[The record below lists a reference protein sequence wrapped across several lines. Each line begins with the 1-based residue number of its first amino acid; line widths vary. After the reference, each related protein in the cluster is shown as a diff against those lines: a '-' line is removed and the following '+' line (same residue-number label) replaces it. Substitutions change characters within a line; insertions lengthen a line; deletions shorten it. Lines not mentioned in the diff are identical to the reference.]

1 MKFYDSN
8 EDSSLT
14 FCYSVAIYV
23 VQWEIYGNSLLFLLL
38 FSPYLVCRNIELW
51 CCFSKIS
58 SKFSWSLRNRMQ
70 CRNPCAVFMFSL
82 DILSPAIW
90 ARFTSAVVILSSS
103 LLSYIFFVCKKIIY
117 MNCTFQSGSDTMHV
131 VMNFQ
136 LRGLQGARNSR
147 VD

>member
-8 EDSSLT
+8 ENSSLT

-23 VQWEIYGNSLLFLLL
+23 VQWEIYGNSSLFLLL

-51 CCFSKIS
+51 CCFSNIS

-70 CRNPCAVFMFSL
+70 CRHPCVVFMFSL

-103 LLSYIFFVCKKIIY
+103 LLSYKFFFVYKNNLNELHLSKRIGY
-117 MNCTFQSGSDTMHV
+117 NA
-131 VMNFQ
+131 
-136 LRGLQGARNSR
+136 RGDELPAPGLARGTEF
-147 VD
+147 